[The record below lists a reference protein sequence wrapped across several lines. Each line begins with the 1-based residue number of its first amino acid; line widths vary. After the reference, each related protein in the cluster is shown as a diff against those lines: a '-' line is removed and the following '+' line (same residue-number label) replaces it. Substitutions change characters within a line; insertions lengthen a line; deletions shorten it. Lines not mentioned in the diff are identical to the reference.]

1 MDRKSGFYD
10 YRNLVSDREEGERK
24 LNNLFL
30 PKTFAILDGFSKFPK
45 SMHSFRILME
55 NSSTTL
61 V

>member
-10 YRNLVSDREEGERK
+10 YKNLVSDREEGERK

-45 SMHSFRILME
+45 SRHSSRILLE
-55 NSSTTL
+55 KSLTIL